1 MREFASSRVW
11 RGCRAAAVA
20 LASTLGLAAAQA
32 NEAERLALGK
42 QLFLRG
48 ATPACAVC
56 HTLADAGAQGAVGP
70 SLDELRPDAQR
81 VAKAVRNGIGVMPSY
96 EQTLSPTQIEAL
108 ALYVAHATGA
118 KR

>member
-1 MREFASSRVW
+1 MSR
-11 RGCRAAAVA
+11 RSFPTTLRLRAAVA
-20 LASTLGLAAAQA
+20 AALAGLALGAQA
-32 NEAERLALGK
+32 SEADKLALGK

-56 HTLADAGAQGAVGP
+56 HALADAGAQGAVGP
-70 SLDELRPDAQR
+70 SLDELRPDAER
-81 VAKAVRNGIGVMPSY
+81 VAKAVRNGFGIMPAY
-96 EQTLSPTQIEAL
+96 EQTLSAAQIEAL